1 MDIAKQLL
9 LQAFL
14 ILLNAF
20 FAMTE
25 IAVVSLNTAKLRKL
39 EEDGDKAAPRLIRL
53 VEEPTAFLSTIQVG
67 ITLAGFLGS
76 AFAADSFASKLV
88 NWIYNDLAF
97 KSIPINVL
105 NTLSVVVITIILSY
119 FTLVFGELVPKR
131 IAMQRSMEVAR
142 LSSRV
147 VAALSV
153 VMRPVIWFLSFSTNT
168 VLRLLRMKVESE
180 EETVTE
186 EEIRMMVDI
195 GEEKGTIDS
204 AEGEWIDN
212 VFEFGET
219 TVGEVMT
226 HVSDLV
232 AVAVDDSPTEI
243 LKVIRESGRSRIP
256 VYQESIDD
264 VVGILTTRAFLLER
278 CEDMD
283 RLPDSVISPAYF
295 VPETMGASQLFR
307 EMQKRKTH
315 LAVVIDEY
323 GQTAGV
329 VTMEDLLEEIFGK
342 IYDESDP
349 MEEQAIQQLD
359 ETHWRVSGLAELDEL
374 AEAMDVKFPD
384 DIDFD
389 TVNGLVLSQLDSI
402 PRDGTVPDVEAC
414 GLKIH
419 VERIEQRRVVHAVIE
434 KIVEKETEEED

>member
-374 AEAMDVKFPD
+374 AEAMDVKFPE

-434 KIVEKETEEED
+434 KIVEKETKEED

>member
-264 VVGILTTRAFLLER
+264 VVGILTTRAFLLDR